1 MKPSKAP
8 RDGKQ
13 EKLEDI
19 SGEELKAK
27 ADQIDRDRGQRVRR
41 LRGMLGIDMNA
52 FAKLAGIS
60 RVTLSFWENAKHAK
74 LSYPGACKVINAV
87 KSQGV
92 DCTIEWLWDNAGEF
106 PRFINQQSPQQ
117 QFINDE
123 PSYLFSGPEKEI
135 NLFLSLNK
143 NAAIT
148 KIDTGN
154 LLPFYAFGDI
164 VAGLWQPTNAMRN
177 DGYCIIAIE
186 NTSQV
191 KWVKRISDQ
200 KSSDSVLLMDFPHT
214 KEKGEKIEIEKIAPI
229 IRVWRTS

>member
-1 MKPSKAP
+1 MESSKGP
-8 RDGKQ
+8 HDGKQ
-13 EKLEDI
+13 EETKE
-19 SGEELKAK
+19 EELNEK

-52 FAKLAGIS
+52 FAKLVGIS

-87 KSQGV
+87 KGQGV

-106 PRFINQQSPQQ
+106 PRYINQQTLPRQLAS
-117 QFINDE
+117 E
-123 PSYLFSGPEKEI
+123 ESSYLFAGPEKEI

-143 NAAIT
+143 NAAII

-164 VAGLWQPTNAMRN
+164 VAGLWQPTNALRN
-177 DGYCIIAIE
+177 DGYCIIEME
-186 NTSQV
+186 NSSQV
-191 KWVKRISDQ
+191 KWVKRITSQ
-200 KSSDSVLLMDFPHT
+200 KSNNLVCLADFPNT
-214 KEKGEKIEIEKIAPI
+214 KEKGKNVEIEKIAPI
-229 IRVWRTS
+229 IRVWRTI